1 VRHLV
6 ELHGGTVH
14 ASPGIRQGQRSFKSS
29 ASWLSLARQ
38 ALQSRFNR
46 RSKKVL
52 TSSLP
57 SLDGLR
63 VLVVDDEPDARELL
77 RRWDSTEEV
86 TAVATVAEAIEA
98 CNGCSQMYW

>member
-1 VRHLV
+1 MAV
-6 ELHGGTVH
+6 
-14 ASPGIRQGQRSFKSS
+14 
-29 ASWLSLARQ
+29 ARQ
-38 ALQSRFNR
+38 ASARADSTAAQNE
-46 RSKKVL
+46 VL

-63 VLVVDDEPDARELL
+63 VLVVMMNHAVADCAG
-77 RRWDSTEEV
+77 TVQTEV